1 MQKGFRTLLVR
12 LGKLR
17 VRKNFLR
24 RRVFLRNL
32 HIYNQSQTRGRTF
45 LTFEGK
51 FSAGCSKLHSRC
63 QGEKFEE
70 KLFLLKKNQFKK
82 CFRTMEK
89 KFRKMRE
96 FFQHGSHQHNCIL
109 HMQRNLLRKN
119 VSTRKLNNF
128 SIAFRLWTNHF
139 QRLGK
144 KVQAAFQNCILGV
157 ERNIPRKRS
166 YIEEIIEEINKD
178 FLY

>member
-70 KLFLLKKNQFKK
+70 KLFLLKKINSKNVFGQWRKNFGK
-82 CFRTMEK
+82 CENFFSMVLINTIVSYICRGTYWEKMFQLENWTTFLSLSDFEQIISRGLAK
-89 KFRKMRE
+89 KFRQLSK
-96 FFQHGSHQHNCIL
+96 
-109 HMQRNLLRKN
+109 
-119 VSTRKLNNF
+119 T
-128 SIAFRLWTNHF
+128 AF
-139 QRLGK
+139 
-144 KVQAAFQNCILGV
+144 
-157 ERNIPRKRS
+157 
-166 YIEEIIEEINKD
+166 
-178 FLY
+178 